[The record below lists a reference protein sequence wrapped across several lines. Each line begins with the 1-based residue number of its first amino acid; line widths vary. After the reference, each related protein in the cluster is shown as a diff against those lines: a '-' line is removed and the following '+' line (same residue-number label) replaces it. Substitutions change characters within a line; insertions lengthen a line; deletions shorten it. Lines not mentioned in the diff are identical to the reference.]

1 MYRALPLSDNVAVRH
16 DGTIASKADL
26 IRRLLRQNEYGTKEI
41 AAIVQCSPRFVRMV
55 KVRCRA
61 AFDPRNWQVRLSV
74 VEQKLRDYRWE
85 LDELTRLVNSQSRRS

>member
-1 MYRALPLSDNVAVRH
+1 MYRALPVSDKVTVRH
-16 DGTIASKADL
+16 DGTIASKADM

-61 AFDPRNWQVRLSV
+61 ALDPRNWQVRLSV
-74 VEQKLRDYRWE
+74 VEQQLRNHRWKI
-85 LDELTRLVNSQSRRS
+85 DELTRLLNSVKT